1 MPVKA
6 AQSDSIFLIEWAQLM
21 TQQPYSC
28 MCNKKEMRTHVLEK
42 TRARRLT
49 EDSLQVTK
57 PRDNPDIQQQQNG

>member
-42 TRARRLT
+42 TQ
-49 EDSLQVTK
+49 EGLQK
-57 PRDNPDIQQQQNG
+57 IRFR

>member
-21 TQQPYSC
+21 TQQPYSY

-42 TRARRLT
+42 TQ
-49 EDSLQVTK
+49 EGLQK
-57 PRDNPDIQQQQNG
+57 IRFRWQNPETTQIPSSNRMGK